1 MEPILRKAIS
11 CTFCVVSMGLKK
23 PLGCNALRS
32 AKRSQ
37 KPYMPYPCLQPFGI
51 SSGYYSFLRL
61 NQPWHPSLPH
71 PLPQCLITSTQFCPS
86 TMESVS
92 LSFYNQANFHPIG
105 SEPVV
110 LPLSSSQWKH
120 PQKCLVMPS
129 SVNTAHRKRPNT
141 YFFYL
146 LIYWWLLLWS
156 LASKIHNTKNPI
168 FKY

>member
-37 KPYMPYPCLQPFGI
+37 KPYIPYPCLQPFGI

-71 PLPQCLITSTQFCPS
+71 ALPQCLITSTQFCPS

-92 LSFYNQANFHPIG
+92 LSFYNQANFHPTRLRTSCAPPFFISTKAS
-105 SEPVV
+105 SEMPGHA
-110 LPLSSSQWKH
+110 LLCEHSSQK
-120 PQKCLVMPS
+120 KAKYLFFL
-129 SVNTAHRKRPNT
+129 SVNLLVTTLMKSSFKDPQHQKS
-141 YFFYL
+141 YL
-146 LIYWWLLLWS
+146 
-156 LASKIHNTKNPI
+156 
-168 FKY
+168 